1 MNGEPIRKGDLVRL
15 SDGTLTEADARRLLE
30 QKRWPNGIVCAFTDC
45 GGSEVARYEI
55 KESTRKNGRRVPARS
70 LFKCKACGRQ
80 FSVTKG
86 TIFEDSHIPLRTWL
100 MVAYRMCSSKTSVSA
115 LQIKREFGL
124 SSYESAWFMLH
135 RIRFA
140 MTDKNPDR
148 LQGEIEADETYVGGK
163 VRGHPKQKAA
173 RARKQGHRITH
184 HMDNKTPVFGILE
197 RGGRVRAEA
206 MPDISQRNVQRT
218 LFYGIAASGSRL
230 ITDEHKYYYGIKALL
245 PHDVIRHS
253 SEYVRG
259 DVHTQGI
266 EGFWSLLKRGLTGT
280 YFHVDAGY
288 LNQYVQE
295 YAFRHNTRR
304 ISDVERFD
312 ELMRNVGG
320 RVDWY
325 VGKSKRPSEPYE
337 QNEPSELPD

>member
-1 MNGEPIRKGDLVRL
+1 MNGEPVRKGDLVRL

-30 QKRWPNGIVCAFTDC
+30 QKRWPNGIVCAFPDC
-45 GGSEVARYEI
+45 GGSDVVRYEV
-55 KESTRKNGRRVPARS
+55 KASVRTNGRAIPPRS
-70 LFKCKACGRQ
+70 LLKCKACNRQ

-135 RIRFA
+135 RIRYA
-140 MTDKNPDR
+140 MTDKNPTR
-148 LQGEIEADETYVGGK
+148 LAGTIESDETYYGGK
-163 VRGHPKQKAA
+163 PRGHKEHKKAKA
-173 RARKQGHRITH
+173 RAAGRKQSAHFSS
-184 HMDNKTPVFGILE
+184 KTPIFGILE
-197 RGGRVRAEA
+197 RGGRVRAEV
-206 MPDISQRNVQRT
+206 MPDINQRKVQRT
-218 LFYGIAASGSRL
+218 LFYNIAASKSRL
-230 ITDEHKYYYGIKALL
+230 ITDEHRYYYGIEVLL
-245 PHDVIRHS
+245 PHDVIRHT

-266 EGFWSLLKRGLTGT
+266 EGFWSILKRGLTGT

-304 ISDVERFD
+304 ITDVERFD

-325 VGKSKRPSEPYE
+325 VGKQKRPSEPYE
-337 QNEPSELPD
+337 QDEPSEPPD